1 MAWTHDV
8 RPVSKERRE
17 VLGPQV
23 LFAVA
28 LALAVVAWLFIE
40 RNFHTDLAMPLAV
53 TLLFAAAAAAAPIAW
68 MRGGVSRE
76 QVNYWDVAGALTLIG
91 ICAAATI
98 DPEQLVRIVE
108 TTGAAGHQ
116 DARIS
121 DR

>member
-1 MAWTHDV
+1 MAWTLKV
-8 RPVSKERRE
+8 RTVSKERRE

-23 LFAVA
+23 LFAGA
-28 LALAVVAWLFIE
+28 LVLAAVAWLLIE
-40 RNFHTDLAMPLAV
+40 RNFRTDLSMPLAV
-53 TLLFAAAAAAAPIAW
+53 TLLFAAAAATASIAW
-68 MRGGVSRE
+68 LRGGVSRE

-108 TTGAAGHQ
+108 STGAAGDQ

-121 DR
+121 VR